1 MKLLVRLPGIERVS
15 LWDRR
20 AFATGVRYVATAG
33 LSHAQD
39 GVTTLPVDVV
49 RRFGTLPGTTS
60 RIYRLPSDLP
70 LPERTI
76 RIAVKEHVSRMA
88 GVHPGQVEVAADLC
102 SAWVAGV
109 PGAVWPVR
117 VERDTDTMVVRA
129 LASD

>member
-1 MKLLVRLPGIERVS
+1 MAHDRVGDHVQSQLPLLHMPHLGGN
-15 LWDRR
+15 
-20 AFATGVRYVATAG
+20 AAAATAG
-33 LSHAQD
+33 DLD
-39 GVTTLPVDVV
+39 RIRLDVV
-49 RRFGTLPGTTS
+49 RRFDTLPGTAS

-76 RIAVKEHVSRMA
+76 RIAVKEHVSRLA

-117 VERDTDTMVVRA
+117 VERDEDAMVVRG
-129 LASD
+129 LASS